1 MQDGPSPVGR
11 YIRERR
17 RSAGLSQ
24 SELAA
29 LAGTGLA
36 GLRDLEQGRVHRP
49 RPDTLRRL
57 AAALDLTAAQTATLL
72 GLARDGADVTG
83 LRIHVLGPL
92 LITNRPSAV
101 DLGSPKRRELLG
113 LLALSPNLPVPA
125 DELVELLWGTPNG
138 AQLLATHVSRLRARL
153 RPSSARI
160 VAAAGGYR
168 LDATADQLDL
178 LDFRRALSRA
188 RELAADGRPEGA
200 LAHYR
205 AAVAMW
211 RGEPLADLPALHS
224 HPALIALARDRRTCV
239 IEYVDA
245 GAPHDDALAALHP
258 LAGADPFDEAVWR
271 RLITALAGTGRRAAA
286 LAAFHTLRRRLR
298 DELGVDPTPELERVY
313 RTVLSETAAPRPQVP
328 RQLPPARHGFTG
340 RAADLAALDR
350 LLAGWTGATP
360 LICAVSGMAG
370 VGKSTL
376 AVHWAHAVQSSFPD
390 GQLYVDLRG
399 FDPGRP
405 AATAGEVVR
414 LFLEALQPGGQLPAT
429 PHAQVA
435 RYRSLL
441 AGRRMLIVLDNARD
455 AEQVRPVLPGAP
467 GCTVLVTSRDRLT
480 GLVATEGAH
489 PLDLAVFDAAEARSF
504 LTARLGADRVTAA
517 EHAAAEIVERCGRL
531 PLALA
536 VVAAR
541 AAAHPG
547 FALAALAAELHGAQG
562 ALSALEVGDP
572 AADVRS
578 VFAHSYRD
586 LGPDS
591 ARMFRRLA
599 LHPGPEISVA
609 AAAALAAAPQ
619 ASARRQLRDL
629 AGAHLL
635 EEPAPGRF
643 RLHDLLRE
651 YAHELV
657 RAEDGDG
664 GCAAAA
670 SRLSG
675 HYLHTAANAAL
686 LLAPRRDPIKLT
698 AGTAGEPLSGHR
710 EALAWFDVEYPVLL
724 AMVDVADDPHLWQ
737 LGWALTTYQDR
748 TGRWQDWADVQ
759 DKSLRAARRSGDPVG
774 LAHSQRGYG
783 RALTWLGHGD
793 AARVALY
800 RAVELFTELGEL
812 GVLGHLEL
820 DLAQV
825 DEQSGHPEQAMEHAE
840 RGAAY
845 YERAG
850 HQTGLAN
857 ALNMICVQL
866 ADMGRLEQGVRY
878 GQQALALLR
887 QLGDRRGE
895 AAALDSLG
903 VIQLRLGEHTRAS
916 ASLADAYRLFEEIG
930 DRPGAADVL
939 LHAGDCHH
947 AAGSPGEA
955 VAAWRTA
962 LAILEELGLPDA
974 DKARRRLSDLAAD
987 GPDVTRCR
995 GGG

>member
-1 MQDGPSPVGR
+1 MQDGPSAVGR

-17 RSAGLSQ
+17 RRAGLSQ
-24 SELAA
+24 SELAIR
-29 LAGTGLA
+29 AGTGLA
-36 GLRDLEQGRVHRP
+36 GLRDLEQGRVRRP
-49 RPDTLRRL
+49 RPGTLRRL
-57 AAALDLTAAQTATLL
+57 AAALDLSAAQIATLV
-72 GLARDGADVTG
+72 GLAHDDTDATG

-92 LITNRPSAV
+92 LVTAAPSAV

-113 LLALSPNLPVPA
+113 LLALSPNLAVSA
-125 DELVELLWGTPNG
+125 DELVDLLWGTPNG
-138 AQLLATHVSRLRARL
+138 AQLLTTHVSRLRARL
-153 RPSSARI
+153 GPSSARI
-160 VAAAGGYR
+160 VAAGGGYR

-178 LDFRRALSRA
+178 LDFRRSLSRA
-188 RELAADGRPEGA
+188 RELVTDGRPEA
-200 LAHYR
+200 AVPHYR
-205 AAVAMW
+205 AAVALW
-211 RGEPLADLPALHS
+211 RGEPLADLPGLHS
-224 HPALIALARDRRTCV
+224 HPALIALARDRRACV
-239 IEYVDA
+239 IEYADA

-258 LAGADPFDEAVWR
+258 LAEADPFDEALWQ
-271 RLITALAGTGRRAAA
+271 RLITALAGTGQRAAA

-298 DELGVDPTPELERVY
+298 EELGVDPAPELQRVY
-313 RTVLSETAAPRPQVP
+313 RDLLSETAGSRPPVP
-328 RQLPPARHGFTG
+328 QQLPPARHGFTG

-350 LLAGWTGATP
+350 LLADWAGATP
-360 LICAVSGMAG
+360 LICAISGMAG

-376 AVHWAHAVQSSFPD
+376 AVHWAHTVQSSFPD

-405 AATAGEVVR
+405 AATADEVVR
-414 LFLEALQPGGQLPAT
+414 LFLEALQPGGQLPSTA
-429 PHAQVA
+429 HAQVA

-489 PLDLAVFDAAEARSF
+489 PLDLAVFDADDARSF
-504 LTARLGADRVTAA
+504 LSARLGARRVAGE
-517 EHAAAEIVERCGRL
+517 EHATAEIVERCGRL

-547 FALAALAAELHGAQG
+547 FALAALAAELHGAHG
-562 ALSALEVGDP
+562 TLSALEVGDP
-572 AADVRS
+572 TADVRS

-609 AAAALAAAPQ
+609 AAAALAATPPAP
-619 ASARRQLRDL
+619 ARRQLREL

-657 RAEDGDG
+657 RADEGDD

-670 SRLSG
+670 GRLSG
-675 HYLHTAANAAL
+675 HYLHTAAGAAL
-686 LLAPRRDPIKLT
+686 LLAPRRDPITLA
-698 AGTAGEPLSGHR
+698 AGTAGETLAGHR
-710 EALAWFDVEYPVLL
+710 EALAWFGVEYPVLL
-724 AMVDVADDPHLWQ
+724 AMVDIADDPYLWQ

-748 TGRWQDWADVQ
+748 TGRWQDWVDVQ
-759 DKSLRAARRSGDPVG
+759 DKALRAAQRAQDPVG

-793 AARVALY
+793 AARLALC

-812 GVLGHLEL
+812 AALGHLEL

-825 DEQSGHPEQAMEHAE
+825 DEQSGHPDRAMDHAE

-850 HQTGLAN
+850 HQAGLAN

-866 ADMGRLEQGVRY
+866 AAMERFEQGVTY
-878 GQQALALLR
+878 GQRALALLR

-895 AAALDSLG
+895 AATLDSLG
-903 VIQLRLGEHTRAS
+903 VIQLRLGEHARAS
-916 ASLADAYRLFEEIG
+916 ASLAAAHRLFEEIG
-930 DRPGAADVL
+930 DRPGCADVL

-947 AAGSPGEA
+947 AAGSAHEA
-955 VAAWRTA
+955 VAAWQAA
-962 LAILEELGLPDA
+962 LAILEELGLQDA
-974 DKARRRLSDLAAD
+974 DKARRRLGLLVA
-987 GPDVTRCR
+987 
-995 GGG
+995 